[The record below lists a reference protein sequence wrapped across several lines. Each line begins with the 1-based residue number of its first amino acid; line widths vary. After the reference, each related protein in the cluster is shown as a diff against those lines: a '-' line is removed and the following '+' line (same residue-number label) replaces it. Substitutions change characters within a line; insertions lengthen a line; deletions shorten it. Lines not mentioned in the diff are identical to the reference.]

1 MSELES
7 QFIHLGRQLE
17 ALIRL
22 LEEADERFWVPY
34 FRRGL
39 AQVQQNRLAGATFTL
54 GCYGGVDTFSD
65 LVIGRNWEET
75 DPLRYRNLN
84 ARLSELRNRI
94 FDAANTITSRQSW

>member
-7 QFIHLGRQLE
+7 QFNRLGRHLE
-17 ALIRL
+17 ALIGL

-39 AQVQQNRLAGATFTL
+39 DQVRQNRLAGATFTL
-54 GCYGGVDTFSD
+54 GCYGGVETFSD
-65 LVIGRNWEET
+65 LVIGLTWEET
-75 DPLRYRNLN
+75 DPLKFRNLN

-94 FDAANTITSRQSW
+94 FDAANAITSRQSW